1 MATATFDYLRA
12 NKLPH
17 IWCPGCGDGII
28 VGAMIRAIAKMG
40 WSRDEV
46 VVVTGIGCSARSN
59 AIIDFNTFQTTHGR
73 ALGFAT
79 GLKLARPEQSNCCH
93 R

>member
-1 MATATFDYLRA
+1 MSATVDVILLTRYDGLMIRPEQILAKIKEVMDLATATFDYLRA

-28 VGAMIRAIAKMG
+28 VGALIRAIARMG

-46 VVVTGIGCSARSN
+46 VVVTGI
-59 AIIDFNTFQTTHGR
+59 D
-73 ALGFAT
+73 ALFV
-79 GLKLARPEQSNCCH
+79 LMPL
-93 R
+93 